1 MKELSICLCALI
13 LIGLI
18 GGFILADA
26 ENKGLFP
33 IRIRVEDS
41 ESQDIWYAVDEMRR
55 ELTEFEKSLLEK

>member
-1 MKELSICLCALI
+1 MKELAICLGAL
-13 LIGLI
+13 LLTGLI

-26 ENKGLFP
+26 EKKGLFP

-55 ELTEFEKSLLEK
+55 ELTEFEKTYLEK